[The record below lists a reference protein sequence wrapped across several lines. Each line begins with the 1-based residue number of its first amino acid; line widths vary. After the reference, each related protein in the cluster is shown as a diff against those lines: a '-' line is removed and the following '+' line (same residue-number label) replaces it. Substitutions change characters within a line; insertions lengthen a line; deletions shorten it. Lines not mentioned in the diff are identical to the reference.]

1 MERVLLIGSPCAGKT
16 TLALAL
22 GKKLDLPVIHL
33 DTLHWRD
40 GWVEAPREE
49 FDALLSEA
57 LARPRWIIDGNYS
70 RTLPLRL
77 SRCDT
82 VVYLD
87 YPRLV
92 CLWGA
97 VRRVLRNR
105 GVSRPDMGG
114 DCPERFDPEFLRYI
128 WSFRKT
134 QRGKLQTLLAGFDG
148 RVITLRSRRE
158 AREFVDDM

>member
-1 MERVLLIGSPCAGKT
+1 MERVLIIGSPGAGKT

-22 GKKLDLPVIHL
+22 GRKLGLPVTHL

-49 FDALLSEA
+49 FDGLLSEA

-82 VVYLD
+82 VIHLD
-87 YPRLV
+87 YPRLL
-92 CLWGA
+92 CLFGA
-97 VRRVLRNR
+97 VKRVLRNR

-114 DCPERFDPEFLRYI
+114 DCPERFDLDFLRYI
-128 WSFRKT
+128 WGFRKG
-134 QRGKLQTLLAGFDG
+134 QRQKILGLLDGFDG
-148 RVITLRSRRE
+148 KVITLQNRRE
-158 AREFVDDM
+158 TREFVDSL